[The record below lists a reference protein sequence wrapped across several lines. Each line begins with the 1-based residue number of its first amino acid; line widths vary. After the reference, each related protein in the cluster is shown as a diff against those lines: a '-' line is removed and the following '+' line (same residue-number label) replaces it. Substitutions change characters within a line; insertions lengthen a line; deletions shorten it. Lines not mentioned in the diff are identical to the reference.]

1 MTRFQRMRLLIAV
14 TCAAIL
20 SGCMTVVTNNLG
32 HEAMAR
38 CRAVE
43 RVKVVG
49 GDWWTSPS
57 FDATCYRHADR

>member
-1 MTRFQRMRLLIAV
+1 MTRLAALASVCCAV
-14 TCAAIL
+14 IL

-43 RVKVVG
+43 RVKVVC

>member
-1 MTRFQRMRLLIAV
+1 MNCRHLIVFIA
-14 TCAAIL
+14 TFCAAIL
-20 SGCMTVVTNNLG
+20 SDCMTIVANNLG

-43 RVKVVG
+43 RIKVGG

-57 FDATCYRHADR
+57 FDATCHRHADR

>member
-1 MTRFQRMRLLIAV
+1 MTRLAAFASVCCAV
-14 TCAAIL
+14 IL